1 MIYQEILNESL
12 KQITEKEEKK
22 VTGALTAGDCTNRR
36 EGKAMREEGLG
47 SQKAGKQCE
56 KGTRLKDQKIYE

>member
-1 MIYQEILNESL
+1 MKYQEILNESL
-12 KQITEKEEKK
+12 IHITEKQQKK

-36 EGKAMREEGLG
+36 EGKAVREEGLG
-47 SQKAGKQCE
+47 SQRAGKQCE